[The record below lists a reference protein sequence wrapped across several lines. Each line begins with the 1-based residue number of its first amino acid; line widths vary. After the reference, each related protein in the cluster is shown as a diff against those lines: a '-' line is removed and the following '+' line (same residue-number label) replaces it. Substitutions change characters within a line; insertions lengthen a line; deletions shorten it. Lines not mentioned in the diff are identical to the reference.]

1 MTYNKTK
8 NISRPSLIC
17 PNNTD
22 ATPIQKII
30 LLNMRMFLFF
40 QDLGHYIICS
50 IISQLLISNNILDI
64 RFLFFFKD
72 RSAHFHA
79 FFFPPHWKS
88 QCLNMT
94 IRKTIKDKSQD
105 KNRISHLGQI
115 HEEASAYWRKI
126 KAIF

>member
-64 RFLFFFKD
+64 RFLFFLKTVLHTFMP
-72 RSAHFHA
+72 
-79 FFFPPHWKS
+79 FFPPHWKS

-115 HEEASAYWRKI
+115 HEEVSAYWRKI